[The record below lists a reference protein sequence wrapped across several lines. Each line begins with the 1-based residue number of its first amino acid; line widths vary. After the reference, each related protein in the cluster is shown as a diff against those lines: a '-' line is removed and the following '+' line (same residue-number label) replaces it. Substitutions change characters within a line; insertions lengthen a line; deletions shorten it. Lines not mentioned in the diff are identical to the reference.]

1 MKRRMISLLLCVMLV
16 ASMLIV
22 PTTAYAAS
30 GKVVKLLK
38 VTADGARVRKGPGSS
53 YDVITSVKKGGRVF
67 YLGKT
72 VNSFCYVRTS
82 NGDVGYMYRG
92 FLKSYGAVSRNQVYY
107 CKVKK
112 TTVYKRN
119 GKSLKKI
126 GTLYR
131 NQHVIVYEVRGN
143 WAYIKSLS
151 GRSGYVKKS
160 ALKKA
165 G

>member
-1 MKRRMISLLLCVMLV
+1 MKRRVLSLLLCVMLV

-22 PTTAYAAS
+22 PTTAFASS
-30 GKVVKLLK
+30 GKMVKLFK
-38 VTADGARVRKGPGSS
+38 VTVDGARVRKGPGSS
-53 YDVITSVKKGGRVF
+53 YEVVTSVKKSSKVF

-82 NGDVGYMYRG
+82 NGDIGYMYRG
-92 FLKSYGAVSRNQVYY
+92 FLKAYGAVPLDQVYY
-107 CKVKK
+107 CTAKK
-112 TTVYKRN
+112 ATVYKRTSK
-119 GKSLKKI
+119 GAKRI
-126 GTLYR
+126 GWLYR

-151 GRSGYVKKS
+151 GKSGYVKKS

-165 G
+165 N